1 MGESY
6 GVFAAPFAE
15 IIVFSNERDFKEIV
29 SANPQMTA
37 IIGADGYT
45 KEHFP
50 GVYIAGV
57 TKG

>member
-6 GVFAAPFAE
+6 GVFVAPFAE

-29 SANPQMTA
+29 SANPKMTA
-37 IIGADGYT
+37 IIGADRYT